1 MGGRLGVVVDN
12 KLAAWSGNRVVGK
25 AACMVV
31 GKVAYMAVGKVA
43 YMAVGKVVDKAAAV
57 DMAVGTVADG
67 NQVEDKE
74 QPVWRYGTVW
84 RWLWHWR
91 PACRLLR
98 LWHGG
103 SPHRLLSLWRRGSTH
118 RLLRLCIGGSPSEVS
133 SLRWRPI
140 ISSNRVWI
148 RGRPILRGDGRGLVF
163 RRERGA
169 WWLHFELTARSCG
182 CLGLVGVG

>member
-74 QPVWRYGTVW
+74 QPVVALRHCMAVAVA
-84 RWLWHWR
+84 L
-91 PACRLLR
+91 AARLQAVAAVA
-98 LWHGG
+98 WGV
-103 SPHRLLSLWRRGSTH
+103 
-118 RLLRLCIGGSPSEVS
+118 PSQVVESV
-133 SLRWRPI
+133 
-140 ISSNRVWI
+140 
-148 RGRPILRGDGRGLVF
+148 
-163 RRERGA
+163 A
-169 WWLHFELTARSCG
+169 
-182 CLGLVGVG
+182 